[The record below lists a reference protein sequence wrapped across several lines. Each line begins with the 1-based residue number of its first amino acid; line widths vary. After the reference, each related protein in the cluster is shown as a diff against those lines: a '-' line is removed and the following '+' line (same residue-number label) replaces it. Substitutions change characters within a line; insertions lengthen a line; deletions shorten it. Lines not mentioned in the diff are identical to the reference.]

1 MNTRGSVPHGFTILF
16 VILAVQGAAV
26 EPPTPALALEGAAAE
41 VFLLEAEVTDL
52 EGFGSKGITKPRKA
66 TLTDAGRTLYA
77 VFKDIDDYEP
87 KSKTP
92 DGRVFFSLSDS
103 FKHEVASYELSK
115 LLGLDIVPPTVGR
128 NIDGKNG
135 SLQLWVDG
143 SMREWERKNVKKL
156 IPPDMDRWNNQIATI
171 KLYLQLIW
179 DTDFNNISNLLVDES
194 WKLWKID
201 ASRAFYVDKKLR
213 REDSL
218 NRFSRKVLAAL
229 ETLDREALD
238 TTLERWLSARQIEAL
253 WQRRT
258 RILEL
263 AAENAAKFGEESVL
277 YD

>member
-1 MNTRGSVPHGFTILF
+1 MQYGLTIL
-16 VILAVQGAAV
+16 LAVLAVEGAAI

-41 VFLLEAEVTDL
+41 AFLREADVIEL

-66 TLTDAGRTLYA
+66 TLTDGGRTLHA
-77 VFKDIDDYEP
+77 VFKDIDGYEP

-92 DGRVFFSLSDS
+92 DGRMFFGLSDS
-103 FKHEVASYELSK
+103 FKHEIASYEFSK
-115 LLGLDIVPPTVGR
+115 LLGLGIVPPTVGR
-128 NIDGKNG
+128 NLDGKPG

-143 SMREWERKNVKKL
+143 SMREWERKNIKKL
-156 IPPDMDRWNNQIATI
+156 IPPDMERWNNQISTI

-194 WKLWKID
+194 WNLWKID

-229 ETLDREALD
+229 DALDREALD
-238 TTLERWLSARQIEAL
+238 TTLEGWLSARQIEAL

-263 AAENAAKFGEESVL
+263 AAETVAEFGEASVL

>member
-1 MNTRGSVPHGFTILF
+1 MLHGFTILLA
-16 VILAVQGAAV
+16 ILAVEGAAV
-26 EPPTPALALEGAAAE
+26 EPPTPALALEGGAAE
-41 VFLLEAEVTDL
+41 VFLLEAEVVEL

-66 TLTDAGRTLYA
+66 TLTDGERTLHA

-92 DGRVFFSLSDS
+92 DGRVFFGLSDS
-103 FKHEVASYELSK
+103 FKHEIASYEFSK
-115 LLGLDIVPPTVGR
+115 LLGFDIVPPTVGR
-128 NIDGKNG
+128 NIDGTNG

-156 IPPDMDRWNNQIATI
+156 KPPDMDRWNNQIATI

-201 ASRAFYVDKKLR
+201 ASRAFYVNKKLR

-229 ETLDREALD
+229 EALDRDALY
-238 TTLERWLSARQIEAL
+238 TTLERWLSARQIETL

-263 AAENAAKFGEESVL
+263 AAERVAEFGEESVL

>member
-1 MNTRGSVPHGFTILF
+1 MSVLLLHGLTVLLALF
-16 VILAVQGAAV
+16 AVQSAAV
-26 EPPTPALALEGAAAE
+26 EPPTPALALGGAAAE

-66 TLTDAGRTLYA
+66 TLSDGERTLHA
-77 VFKDIDDYEP
+77 VFKDVDDYEP

-103 FKHEVASYELSK
+103 YKHEIASYELSK
-115 LLGLDIVPPTVGR
+115 LLGMDIVPPTVGR
-128 NIDGKNG
+128 TIDGKNG

-156 IPPDMDRWNNQIATI
+156 TPPDMDRWNNQIATI

-258 RILEL
+258 RILEV
-263 AAENAAKFGEESVL
+263 AAENVAKFGEESVL
-277 YD
+277 YE

>member
-1 MNTRGSVPHGFTILF
+1 VRVLLLHGLTVLLALF
-16 VILAVQGAAV
+16 AVQSAAV

-41 VFLLEAEVTDL
+41 VFLLEAKVTDL

-103 FKHEVASYELSK
+103 YKHEVASYELSK

-229 ETLDREALD
+229 EILDREALD

-263 AAENAAKFGEESVL
+263 AAENVAKFGEESVL

>member
-1 MNTRGSVPHGFTILF
+1 MRVLLLHGLTVLLALF
-16 VILAVQGAAV
+16 AVQSAAV

-41 VFLLEAEVTDL
+41 VFLLEAKVTDL

-66 TLTDAGRTLYA
+66 TLTDSGRTLYA

-103 FKHEVASYELSK
+103 YKHEVASYELSK

-229 ETLDREALD
+229 EILDREALD

-263 AAENAAKFGEESVL
+263 AAENVAKFGEESVL

>member
-1 MNTRGSVPHGFTILF
+1 VKVLLLHGLTVLPALF
-16 VILAVQGAAV
+16 AVQSAAV

-66 TLTDAGRTLYA
+66 TLSDGERTLHA
-77 VFKDIDDYEP
+77 VFKDVDDYEP

-115 LLGLDIVPPTVGR
+115 LLGMDIVPPTVGR
-128 NIDGKNG
+128 TIDRKNG

-156 IPPDMDRWNNQIATI
+156 TPPDMDRWNNQIATI

-229 ETLDREALD
+229 ETLDREVLD

-263 AAENAAKFGEESVL
+263 AAENVAKFGEESVL

>member
-1 MNTRGSVPHGFTILF
+1 MRVLLLHGLTVLLALF
-16 VILAVQGAAV
+16 AVQSAAV

-41 VFLLEAEVTDL
+41 VFLLEAKVTDL

-103 FKHEVASYELSK
+103 YKHEVASYELSK

-179 DTDFNNISNLLVDES
+179 DTDFNNVSNLLVDES

-229 ETLDREALD
+229 EILDREALD

-263 AAENAAKFGEESVL
+263 AAENVAKFGEESVL

>member
-1 MNTRGSVPHGFTILF
+1 VKVLLLHGLTVLPALF
-16 VILAVQGAAV
+16 AVQSAAV

-66 TLTDAGRTLYA
+66 TLSDGERTLHA
-77 VFKDIDDYEP
+77 VFKDVDDYEP

-103 FKHEVASYELSK
+103 YKHEIASYELSK
-115 LLGLDIVPPTVGR
+115 LLGMDIVPPTVGR
-128 NIDGKNG
+128 TIDRKNG

-156 IPPDMDRWNNQIATI
+156 TPPDMDRWNNQIATI

-263 AAENAAKFGEESVL
+263 AAENVAKFGEESVL

>member
-1 MNTRGSVPHGFTILF
+1 VNVKVLLLHGLTVLPALF
-16 VILAVQGAAV
+16 AVQSAAV

-66 TLTDAGRTLYA
+66 TLSDGERTLHA
-77 VFKDIDDYEP
+77 VFKDVDDYEP

-103 FKHEVASYELSK
+103 YKHEIASYELSK
-115 LLGLDIVPPTVGR
+115 LLGMDIVPPTVGR
-128 NIDGKNG
+128 TIDRKNG

-156 IPPDMDRWNNQIATI
+156 TPPDMDRWNNQIATI

-229 ETLDREALD
+229 ETLDREVLD

-263 AAENAAKFGEESVL
+263 AAENVAKFGEESVL

>member
-1 MNTRGSVPHGFTILF
+1 MRVLLLHGLTVLLALF
-16 VILAVQGAAV
+16 AVQSAAV

-41 VFLLEAEVTDL
+41 VFLLEAKVTDL

-103 FKHEVASYELSK
+103 YKHEVASYELSK

-229 ETLDREALD
+229 EILDREALD

-263 AAENAAKFGEESVL
+263 AAENVAKFGEESVL

>member
-1 MNTRGSVPHGFTILF
+1 VKVLLLHGLTVLPALF
-16 VILAVQGAAV
+16 AVQSAAV

-66 TLTDAGRTLYA
+66 TLSDGERTLHA
-77 VFKDIDDYEP
+77 VFKDVDDYEP

-103 FKHEVASYELSK
+103 YKHEIASYELSK
-115 LLGLDIVPPTVGR
+115 LLGMDIVPPTVGR
-128 NIDGKNG
+128 TIDRKNG

-156 IPPDMDRWNNQIATI
+156 TPPDMDRWNNQIATI

-229 ETLDREALD
+229 ETLDREVLD

-263 AAENAAKFGEESVL
+263 AAENVAKFGEESVL

>member
-1 MNTRGSVPHGFTILF
+1 MNVRVPLLHGLTVLLALF
-16 VILAVQGAAV
+16 AVQSAAV

-41 VFLLEAEVTDL
+41 VFLLEAEVVDL

-66 TLTDAGRTLYA
+66 TLSNGERTLHA

-103 FKHEVASYELSK
+103 YKHEIASYELSK
-115 LLGLDIVPPTVGR
+115 LLGMDIVPPTVGR
-128 NIDGKNG
+128 TIDRKNG

-156 IPPDMDRWNNQIATI
+156 TPPDMDRWNNQIATI

-201 ASRAFYVDKKLR
+201 ASRAFYIDKKLR

>member
-1 MNTRGSVPHGFTILF
+1 MKVLLLHGLTVLPALF
-16 VILAVQGAAV
+16 AVQSAAV

-66 TLTDAGRTLYA
+66 TLSDGERTLHA
-77 VFKDIDDYEP
+77 VFKDVDDYEP

-103 FKHEVASYELSK
+103 YKHEIASYELSK
-115 LLGLDIVPPTVGR
+115 LLGMDIVPPTVGR
-128 NIDGKNG
+128 TIDRKNG

-156 IPPDMDRWNNQIATI
+156 TPPDMDRWNNQIATI

-229 ETLDREALD
+229 ETLDREVLD

-263 AAENAAKFGEESVL
+263 AAENVAKFGEESVL

>member
-1 MNTRGSVPHGFTILF
+1 MRVLLLHGLTVLLALF
-16 VILAVQGAAV
+16 AVQSAAV

-41 VFLLEAEVTDL
+41 VFLLEAEVVDL

-66 TLTDAGRTLYA
+66 TLSNGERTLHA

-103 FKHEVASYELSK
+103 YKHEIASYELSK
-115 LLGLDIVPPTVGR
+115 LLGMDIVPPTVGR
-128 NIDGKNG
+128 TIDGKNG

-156 IPPDMDRWNNQIATI
+156 TPPDMDRWNNQIATI

-201 ASRAFYVDKKLR
+201 ASRAFYIDKKLR

>member
-1 MNTRGSVPHGFTILF
+1 MNAGGSVLHGFTILLA
-16 VILAVQGAAV
+16 VLAVQGAAV

-41 VFLLEAEVTDL
+41 VFLLEAEVVEL

-66 TLTDAGRTLYA
+66 TLTDGERTLDA
-77 VFKDIDDYEP
+77 VFKDIDNYEP

-103 FKHEVASYELSK
+103 FKHEIASYELSK

-128 NIDGKNG
+128 SIKGKNG

-143 SMREWERKNVKKL
+143 SIREWERKNVKKL
-156 IPPDMDRWNNQIATI
+156 SPPDMDRWNDQIATI

-194 WKLWKID
+194 WKIWKID

-218 NRFSRKVLAAL
+218 SRFSRKLLATL
-229 ETLDREALD
+229 ETLDREALEA
-238 TTLERWLSARQIEAL
+238 TLERWLSARQIEAL

-263 AAENAAKFGEESVL
+263 AAERVIELGEESVL
-277 YD
+277 YE

>member
-1 MNTRGSVPHGFTILF
+1 MRVPLPHGLTVLLALF
-16 VILAVQGAAV
+16 AVQSAAV

-41 VFLLEAEVTDL
+41 VFLLEAEVVEL

-66 TLTDAGRTLYA
+66 TLSNGERTLHA

-103 FKHEVASYELSK
+103 YKHEIASYELSK
-115 LLGLDIVPPTVGR
+115 LLGMDIVPPTVGR
-128 NIDGKNG
+128 TIDGKNG

-156 IPPDMDRWNNQIATI
+156 TPPDMDRWNNQIATI

-201 ASRAFYVDKKLR
+201 ASRAFYIDKKLR